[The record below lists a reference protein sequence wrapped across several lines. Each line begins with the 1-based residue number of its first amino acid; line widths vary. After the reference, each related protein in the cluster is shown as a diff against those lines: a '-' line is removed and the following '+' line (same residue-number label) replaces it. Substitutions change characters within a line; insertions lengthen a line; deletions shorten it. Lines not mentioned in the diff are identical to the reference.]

1 MREGRRDGVTASGEA
16 AVVHLPKG
24 KSEAAASAARY
35 IPKPKTVCVPR
46 LLMELKKGL
55 GVFHDATPAPIAG
68 CRMSNGAITVA
79 VPMTS
84 AGSKE
89 GDRAH
94 SKPCVHSKSTENAT
108 PIE

>member
-1 MREGRRDGVTASGEA
+1 MTATGEA

-35 IPKPKTVCVPR
+35 IPWPKTVCVAR
-46 LLMELKKGL
+46 LFMELKKGL
-55 GVFHDATPAPIAG
+55 GVFQDAIPAPIAG
-68 CRMSNGAITVA
+68 CKMSNGAITVA
-79 VPMTS
+79 IPMNS
-84 AGSKE
+84 AGSTE

-94 SKPCVHSKSTENAT
+94 SKPYVQSNSAEKAT